1 MHTLRLSPGQL
12 KCMRRLLI
20 TVCPRRSKYE
30 YARLHIGIECR
41 NPRARCNVFYKKC
54 PREPRHAAAKLRDN
68 FSPTIP
74 SHIFSYM
81 NPKQRAAEAALP
93 LIHSSMTVG
102 LGTGSTA
109 RFFIEGLAR
118 LVAEGKLRDLRCV
131 PTSLA
136 SEQLARQLSLTIAPL
151 ASSIDITV
159 DGADEVAPNL
169 DLIKGLGGALLRE
182 KMVAQNSHQ
191 LIIIADESKRV
202 TKLGTH
208 SPLPVE
214 VVQFSHEIHLP
225 FFKSLKA
232 DAVLR
237 KDSLG
242 TPFVTDNG
250 NLIYD
255 CRFPGG
261 IDDAQALNKE
271 LAARAGIV
279 ESGLFL
285 GIATMAII
293 ANDTEAKI
301 IRR

>member
-1 MHTLRLSPGQL
+1 
-12 KCMRRLLI
+12 
-20 TVCPRRSKYE
+20 
-30 YARLHIGIECR
+30 
-41 NPRARCNVFYKKC
+41 
-54 PREPRHAAAKLRDN
+54 
-68 FSPTIP
+68 
-74 SHIFSYM
+74 M

-93 LIHSSMTVG
+93 LIHSGMTVG

-118 LVAEGKLRDLRCV
+118 LVAQGKLQSLRCV

-136 SEQLARQLSLTIAPL
+136 SENLARQLSLSVTPL
-151 ASSIDITV
+151 AGPIDITV

-182 KMVAQNSHQ
+182 KMIAQSSRQ

-208 SPLPVE
+208 TPLPVE

-237 KDSLG
+237 KDSTG
-242 TPFVTDNG
+242 GPFVTDNG
-250 NLIYD
+250 NYIYD
-255 CRFPGG
+255 CRFAAG
-261 IDDAQALNKE
+261 IDDVHALNEK

-285 GIATMAII
+285 GMATMAII
-293 ANDTEAKI
+293 ADDHEAKI